1 MARKL
6 RNPSPPAF
14 AGLRRGRQSSP
25 FGKGEEAF
33 PLELADTV
41 FENVR
46 DVSTP
51 LDMTG
56 Q

>member
-1 MARKL
+1 MVRKL
-6 RNPSPPAF
+6 RNPSP
-14 AGLRRGRQSSP
+14 QSSP
-25 FGKGEEAF
+25 FGRGEEAF

-41 FENVR
+41 SEIFR